1 MEKGSFQKLRVAFVI
16 VKTCNIF
23 SKPADSKRLI
33 VMKLFL
39 RVDVMFVLSQYLKCH
54 IPGTKLLKSK

>member
-1 MEKGSFQKLRVAFVI
+1 MEKGSLQKLRVAFVI